1 MDENGRRGERLH
13 KVLARA
19 GVASRRECEK
29 LIAQGRVKVDGE
41 TVTRMG
47 VLVDPD
53 QQVIS
58 FDGAAIRVERP
69 AYYVVYKPKGV
80 VCTTRDPFDR
90 KSVVDLVHD
99 YGNRRLFPVGRMEED
114 SEGLILVTNDG
125 LFANRILSYKHPL
138 RHLYY
143 VRVRGHLTQEALDIV
158 RKGVWLSDGR
168 SGPMWVKVRRWG
180 KKVST
185 IMCSPGAQQ
194 HRLLRR
200 VWAKSGLFADKV
212 VRVRLGSLTTEGL
225 KKGQS
230 RRLTEAEVKSLLHPS
245 QEDRGTSRDR
255 PVARLTPY
263 RQKEQRKAKKYAGR
277 RERKRQAGGD
287 SPAPRRRVI
296 GP

>member
-13 KVLARA
+13 KILARA

-29 LIAQGRVKVDGE
+29 LIAAGRVKVDGE

-53 QQVIS
+53 EQVIS
-58 FDGAAIRVERP
+58 FDGEAIRIERP

-80 VCTTRDPFDR
+80 VCTTRDQFDR

-125 LFANRILSYKHPL
+125 SFANRVLSYKHPL

-143 VRVRGHLTQEALDIV
+143 VRVRGRLTQEALDVV

-168 SGPMWVKVRRWG
+168 SGSMWVKVRRWG

-185 IMCSPGAQQ
+185 VMCSPSAQQ
-194 HRLLRR
+194 HRLLKR

-212 VRVRLGSLTTEGL
+212 VRVRLGLLTTEGL
-225 KKGQS
+225 RKGAS
-230 RRLTEAEVKSLLHPS
+230 RRLSDAEVEALLHPAP
-245 QEDRGTSRDR
+245 EHLGASRAR
-255 PVARLTPY
+255 PAARLTPY

-277 RERKRQAGGD
+277 RQRKRQDGRAG
-287 SPAPRRRVI
+287 PAPRRRVI